1 MGSGTFTLKI
11 VLAVRALYLKI
22 MAYARWKRRHRV
34 DRFVTRTRLRTRL
47 TACTLH
53 EILRV
58 ARDLHVKLIVRM
70 EHGIY
75 REIKVKFALKKI
87 MEMIFALNNGVIL
100 DNIPLSLQIFYIFF
114 IFIHTLFHVFG
125 IIRNTFVI
133 FIDFQKY
140 PLLNPL
146 WNSWIFFFII
156 LLIRNRNF
164 RNRSLIL

>member
-1 MGSGTFTLKI
+1 M
-11 VLAVRALYLKI
+11 
-22 MAYARWKRRHRV
+22 H
-34 DRFVTRTRLRTRL
+34 VTRDSTGCQGFTR
-47 TACTLH
+47 
-53 EILRV
+53 EINRPYDR
-58 ARDLHVKLIVRM
+58 AY
-70 EHGIY
+70 GIY

-133 FIDFQKY
+133 FYRFSKISAFKST
-140 PLLNPL
+140 LKLVN
-146 WNSWIFFFII
+146 FFFII
-156 LLIRNRNF
+156 ILLIWNGNF

>member
-1 MGSGTFTLKI
+1 
-11 VLAVRALYLKI
+11 
-22 MAYARWKRRHRV
+22 MAYVRWKRRHRV

-53 EILRV
+53 EILRL
-58 ARDLHVKLIVRM
+58 ARDLHVKLIVRTM

-100 DNIPLSLQIFYIFF
+100 DSIPLSLQIFYIFF

-133 FIDFQKY
+133 FYRFSKISAFKST
-140 PLLNPL
+140 LKLVN
-146 WNSWIFFFII
+146 FFF
-156 LLIRNRNF
+156 LLLLSYWYGMEI
-164 RNRSLIL
+164 SGIEV

>member
-1 MGSGTFTLKI
+1 
-11 VLAVRALYLKI
+11 

-53 EILRV
+53 EILRL
-58 ARDLHVKLIVRM
+58 ARDLHVKLIVRTM

-100 DNIPLSLQIFYIFF
+100 DSIPLSLQIFYIFF

-133 FIDFQKY
+133 FYRFSKISAFKST
-140 PLLNPL
+140 LKLVN
-146 WNSWIFFFII
+146 FFF
-156 LLIRNRNF
+156 LLLLSYWYGMEI
-164 RNRSLIL
+164 SGIEV

>member
-1 MGSGTFTLKI
+1 M
-11 VLAVRALYLKI
+11 
-22 MAYARWKRRHRV
+22 H
-34 DRFVTRTRLRTRL
+34 VTRDSTGCQGFTR
-47 TACTLH
+47 
-53 EILRV
+53 EINRPYDR
-58 ARDLHVKLIVRM
+58 AY
-70 EHGIY
+70 GIY

-133 FIDFQKY
+133 FYRFSKISAFKST
-140 PLLNPL
+140 LKLVNF
-146 WNSWIFFFII
+146 FFFII
-156 LLIRNRNF
+156 ILLIWNGNF

>member
-1 MGSGTFTLKI
+1 
-11 VLAVRALYLKI
+11 

-58 ARDLHVKLIVRM
+58 ARDLHVKLIVRTIEHM
-70 EHGIY
+70 EY
-75 REIKVKFALKKI
+75 KSEIKVKFALKKI

-133 FIDFQKY
+133 FYRFSKISTFKST
-140 PLLNPL
+140 LKLVN
-146 WNSWIFFFII
+146 FFF
-156 LLIRNRNF
+156 LLLSYWYGMEI
-164 RNRSLIL
+164 SGIEV

>member
-1 MGSGTFTLKI
+1 
-11 VLAVRALYLKI
+11 

-53 EILRV
+53 EILRL
-58 ARDLHVKLIVRM
+58 ARDLHVKLIVRTM

-133 FIDFQKY
+133 FYRFSKISAFKST
-140 PLLNPL
+140 LKLVN
-146 WNSWIFFFII
+146 FFF
-156 LLIRNRNF
+156 LLLLSYWYGMEI
-164 RNRSLIL
+164 SGIEV

>member
-1 MGSGTFTLKI
+1 
-11 VLAVRALYLKI
+11 
-22 MAYARWKRRHRV
+22 MAYVRWKRRHRV

-53 EILRV
+53 EILRL
-58 ARDLHVKLIVRM
+58 ARDLHVKLIVRTM

-133 FIDFQKY
+133 FYRFSKISAFKST
-140 PLLNPL
+140 LKLVNF
-146 WNSWIFFFII
+146 FFFII
-156 LLIRNRNF
+156 IILLIWNGNF

>member
-1 MGSGTFTLKI
+1 
-11 VLAVRALYLKI
+11 

-70 EHGIY
+70 EHEIY

-133 FIDFQKY
+133 FYRFSKISAFKST
-140 PLLNPL
+140 LKLVN
-146 WNSWIFFFII
+146 FFFYYYPIDMEWKFQESKF
-156 LLIRNRNF
+156 NF
-164 RNRSLIL
+164 IVR